1 MRRNISAL
9 RRVAALLLCVLLACG
24 AFAGCSQVEEIV
36 SGVAA
41 TGEFPVE
48 VNGVN
53 IQSRPSR
60 VVVLSPSLADV
71 VLALGYETQLAGASE
86 ECSQSAL
93 QELEKVAAGDVEAI
107 QGLQPDLVLLDS
119 NSSDAQSALE
129 GAGVTVLSVEPATDR
144 EDFERSIPR
153 WPPLWRAAA
162 SDMMRELLLPRI
174 SSSPWTISTASSPR
188 IR

>member
-1 MRRNISAL
+1 M

-144 EDFERSIPR
+144 EDFER
-153 WPPLWRAAA
+153 L
-162 SDMMRELLLPRI
+162 
-174 SSSPWTISTASSPR
+174 
-188 IR
+188 